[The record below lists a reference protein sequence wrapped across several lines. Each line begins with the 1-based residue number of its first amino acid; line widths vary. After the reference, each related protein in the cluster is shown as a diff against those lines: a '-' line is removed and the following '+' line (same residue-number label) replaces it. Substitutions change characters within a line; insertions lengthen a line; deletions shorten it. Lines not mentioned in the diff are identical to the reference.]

1 MANNSNATILKP
13 GLSIIK
19 NSTAPQNSTYI
30 GTAHDEVAPF
40 IYLGILLTSSLVF
53 NVKLVYTVAEKQAM
67 RSRVNILLAVMAISD
82 LMVTCINMPLAAYKL
97 FSRYWKIGRLACIF
111 NVAVFQV
118 VGNMK
123 VFLLFFILSDRYHVA
138 FHRYIFTPLEAKPSP
153 WKIAFFSMALST
165 LLAIPQPLLSIV
177 KTMDDSFG
185 FCICHHKG
193 SDEIEVYPM
202 AIIAITICLILV
214 IVLFKIIN
222 ACRKQ
227 RFRVA
232 QHPPRMPS
240 RIHKKDRFNEV
251 YRVTKSNIL
260 ILFGLTIMQCVCVI
274 PLEIVEVYIFISH
287 RFPSNQLYIAV
298 LWLYY
303 TSAIANPIACYCQK
317 IRILDRGYRGRRI
330 LRRMLRFMP
339 RNRRRKYIVN
349 ATFDVPAEKVNFSRL

>member
-1 MANNSNATILKP
+1 MT
-13 GLSIIK
+13 
-19 NSTAPQNSTYI
+19 
-30 GTAHDEVAPF
+30 
-40 IYLGILLTSSLVF
+40 
-53 NVKLVYTVAEKQAM
+53 
-67 RSRVNILLAVMAISD
+67 
-82 LMVTCINMPLAAYKL
+82 
-97 FSRYWKIGRLACIF
+97 
-111 NVAVFQV
+111 
-118 VGNMK
+118 
-123 VFLLFFILSDRYHVA
+123 
-138 FHRYIFTPLEAKPSP
+138 
-153 WKIAFFSMALST
+153 LST

-177 KTMDDSFG
+177 KTKDDHFG

-202 AIIAITICLILV
+202 AIISITICLILV
-214 IVLFKIIN
+214 IVLSKILN

-240 RIHKKDRFNEV
+240 RIHKKDRFGEV

-287 RFPSNQLYIAV
+287 KFTSNKLYTAV

-303 TSAIANPIACYCQK
+303 TSPIANPIACYCQK

-330 LRRMLRFMP
+330 LRFIPRR